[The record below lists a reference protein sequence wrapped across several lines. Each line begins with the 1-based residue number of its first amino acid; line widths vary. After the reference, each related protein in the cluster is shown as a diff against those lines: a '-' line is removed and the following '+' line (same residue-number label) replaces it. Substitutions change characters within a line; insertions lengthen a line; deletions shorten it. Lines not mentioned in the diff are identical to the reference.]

1 MEPKPTLIPSLRR
14 MYAFDSDEQIPI
26 LGSFEQ
32 TIAMNNITAN
42 ATFYVINNK
51 AHAGENLLGFKT
63 LTDFNVVQIVNAV
76 TDFGSCIKR
85 KYKTLFEDRIGR
97 MLGVKVHIDT
107 DTSMRPTQQPH
118 YQVPYHMI
126 PGTKDKLQE
135 LIDQKIIE
143 KVSESQNVTWISP
156 MLPVEKGKCNK
167 QKGLSAQQRQA
178 TTKAGIRITSDNKS

>member
-63 LTDFNVVQIVNAV
+63 LTDFNVVQIVKAV

-85 KYKTLFEDRIGR
+85 KYKTLFEDRIGPK
-97 MLGVKVHIDT
+97 LGVKVHIDT
-107 DTSMRPTQQPH
+107 DTSMRRR
-118 YQVPYHMI
+118 
-126 PGTKDKLQE
+126 
-135 LIDQKIIE
+135 
-143 KVSESQNVTWISP
+143 SF
-156 MLPVEKGKCNK
+156 C
-167 QKGLSAQQRQA
+167 
-178 TTKAGIRITSDNKS
+178 GIMGM